1 MMTRQ
6 LLQKLKDNQI
16 DVVLN
21 GDTLDIHYDG
31 ELDKAILDEIVNNKQ
46 QIVSFLSKISRN
58 ANGFSEIPVAPL
70 QPVYPLSSSQK
81 RIWVLSQF
89 DDANSAYNDPAF
101 FWFEG
106 DLNVD
111 ALEMSF
117 RELIQRHEIL
127 RTVFKQDDSAAV
139 NQVVCPADSI
149 NFRMAYDDLSNE
161 ADPDK
166 KAKDLIEKEIFTPF
180 DLLYDSM
187 IRARLLRLNGTRFVL
202 VYVLH
207 HIVSDGWSMKILIS
221 ELLSLYISY
230 TQKKPDTLPSLR
242 IQYKDYAV
250 WEQEQIQNH
259 RLDDHKE
266 YWLGQFSGELP
277 VLEVP
282 GNKLRPSVKTYNG
295 AKRTKTIS
303 RDLNDAL
310 KQLCRNCDG
319 TLFMGLLGL
328 VNALLYRYTTQSDN
342 IIGTAI
348 AGRENPELQDQIG
361 YYINALPLRVSFN
374 GSDSFSDLFMNVK
387 KVTLDAYEHQAYPFD
402 VLVDDLAL
410 QYDRSR
416 TALLDVSV
424 VLQNTNVLDP
434 GPELQNMAG
443 IKVGVYEEITSV
455 ASKNDLA
462 FTFEEIN
469 GALHVS
475 LVYNTDIYNAAFAER
490 LLEHL
495 NNLLECVVIH
505 PDIPLDELKYLSKEE
520 TELLLNKFND
530 TAYDYPRD
538 KTIID
543 LFEEQAGLTPDHVA
557 IVYDEKKITYKELN
571 ERSNQLA
578 AYLRKNYAVQPDDL
592 IGIKLE
598 RREQIVIAILGVLK
612 SGAAYFPIDA
622 EYPES
627 RIAYMV
633 EDSRCKVMIDEEE
646 LERFQAVRSMH
657 SKNNLP
663 SIVQPRHLAYVI
675 YTSGS
680 TGKPK
685 GVMIAHGSL
694 VNLCVWHKQVLGV
707 TTLDRASLYVR
718 VAFDASVMELFPY
731 LIAGAALFVIPKDIH
746 LDFYLLSEFCHSNQL
761 TICAFPPPIL
771 EQFVEFEN
779 NDLRYLIT
787 GGDKLRKP
795 KQKNYKI
802 VNQYGTTEATVV
814 STNYILDSNDPSAKP
829 SIGRPIYNTQVYI
842 LDANEQL
849 VPVGIPGEVCIG
861 GEGLARGYLHNEEL
875 TREKFTE
882 NPFRKGERIYK
893 TGDLCR
899 WTEDG
904 NIEYLE
910 RKNNQVKIRGFRV
923 ELGEVETALQ
933 RYKGVDNAVAMAKEL
948 SDGEQ
953 IIVAY
958 VASKQELS
966 MHELRN
972 YLKEILPEFM
982 IPKYIVRLDTLPV
995 TSNGKI
1001 DRKSLPNP
1009 QGLNVAEEGEYVA
1022 PGNNVEER
1030 LVKIWEEV
1038 LSKDGI
1044 GIKHDFFEMGGHS
1057 LKATRL
1063 SARIHK
1069 EFGVKISLNELF
1081 SNTKLE
1087 AQALLIDSANRKHSR
1102 VEESGTTS
1110 DPSEIYSF

>member
-1 MMTRQ
+1 MTMH
-6 LLQKLKDNQI
+6 LLQKLKEKQI

-21 GDTLDIHYDG
+21 GDNLDIHYDG
-31 ELDKAILDEIVNNKQ
+31 KLDESILEEILNNKP
-46 QIVSFLSKISRN
+46 QIVSFLSKIARD
-58 ANGFSEIPVAPL
+58 ANGFNEIPVAPL

-101 FWFEG
+101 FGFEG
-106 DLNVD
+106 DLNVE

-117 RELIQRHEIL
+117 KALIQRHEIL

-139 NQVVCPADSI
+139 CQVICPADSV
-149 NFRMAYDDLSNE
+149 NFRMAYDDLRDQSDPEKE
-161 ADPDK
+161 AK
-166 KAKDLIEKEIFTPF
+166 ELIEKEIFIPF
-180 DLLYDSM
+180 DLLNDSM
-187 IRARLLRLNGTRFVL
+187 IRARLLRLTENKFVL
-202 VYVLH
+202 IYVLH
-207 HIVSDGWSMKILIS
+207 HIVSDGWSMKVLIN

-230 TQKKPDTLPSLR
+230 TQQKPSTLPPLR
-242 IQYKDYAV
+242 IQYKDYAM
-250 WEQEQIQNH
+250 WQQEQISNQTF
-259 RLDDHKE
+259 DDHKA
-266 YWLGQFSGELP
+266 YWLNQFSGVLP

-295 AKRTKTIS
+295 ANRIKTIS
-303 RDLNDAL
+303 RHLNDAL
-310 KQLCRNCDG
+310 KQLCRSCDG

-361 YYINALPLRVSFN
+361 YYINMLPLRVRFN
-374 GSDSFSDLFMNVK
+374 GSDSFSDLFQKVK
-387 KVTLDAYEHQAYPFD
+387 IVTLDAYEHQAYPFD

-416 TALLDVSV
+416 NALLDVSV

-434 GPELQNMAG
+434 APELQNMVG

-495 NNLLECVVIH
+495 KNLLEDVIIK
-505 PDIPLDELKYLSKEE
+505 PDIPLDELNYLSNEE
-520 TELLLNKFND
+520 KNLLLNKFND

-543 LFEEQAGLTPDHVA
+543 LFEEQVRLTPENAA
-557 IVYDEKKITYKELN
+557 IIYDEKKLTYKELN

-578 AYLRKNYAVQPDDL
+578 AWLRKNYTVQPDDL

-598 RREQIVIAILGVLK
+598 KREQIVITILGVLK

-622 EYPES
+622 EFPES

-633 EDSRCKVMIDEEE
+633 EDSRCKVVIDEEE
-646 LERFQAVRSMH
+646 LERFQTVRSMY
-657 SKNNLP
+657 SKDNLP
-663 SIVQPRHLAYVI
+663 SIVQPWHLAYVI

-685 GVMIAHGSL
+685 GVMIEHGSL
-694 VNLCVWHKQVLGV
+694 VNLCVWQKQELNI
-707 TTLDRASLYVR
+707 TTTDRASLYVR

-731 LIAGAALFVIPKDIH
+731 LIAGASLYVIPKNIH
-746 LDFYLLSEFCHSNQL
+746 LDFYLLSEFCTKNHL

-771 EQFVEFEN
+771 EQFIEFEN

-795 KQKNYKI
+795 KHKNYKI

-814 STNYILDSNDPSAKP
+814 STNYILDLNDPSAKP
-829 SIGRPIYNTQVYI
+829 SIGKPIYNTQVYI
-842 LDANEQL
+842 LDAKEHL
-849 VPVGIPGEVCIG
+849 VPIGIPGEVCLG
-861 GEGLARGYLHNEEL
+861 GEGLARGYLNNEDL
-875 TREKFTE
+875 TREKFID
-882 NPFRKGERIYK
+882 NPFRKGEKIYK

-910 RKNNQVKIRGFRV
+910 RKNDLVKIRGFRV
-923 ELGEVETALQ
+923 ELGEIEVALQ
-933 RYKGVDNAVAMAKEL
+933 KYKGVDNAVALAKEL
-948 SDGEQ
+948 ADGEQ
-953 IIVAY
+953 MIVAY
-958 VASKQELS
+958 IASKQELS

-972 YLKEILPEFM
+972 HLKEILPEFM
-982 IPKYIVRLDTLPV
+982 IPKYLIRLEVLPV

-1001 DRKSLPNP
+1001 DRTNLPNP
-1009 QGLNVAEEGEYVA
+1009 QGLNVAEDVEYVA
-1022 PGNNVEER
+1022 PGNPVEER
-1030 LVKIWEEV
+1030 LVKIWEEI

-1044 GIKHDFFEMGGHS
+1044 GIKHDFFDMGGHS

-1063 SARIHK
+1063 SAKIHK

-1087 AQALLIDSANRKHSR
+1087 AQVLLINSANGKYFG
-1102 VEESGTTS
+1102 VEESGATS
-1110 DPSEIYSF
+1110 EPFEIYSF